1 MNITR
6 IIFHQKYIW
15 ALVISLII
23 GNVSAD
29 STDPKPSPNFPSQK
43 PPIPEKENNE
53 PQVIDDSIDMDL
65 LGDGNSVN
73 IKTETVTHWTPQG
86 AEYTSLTLKRM
97 KSTSKPE
104 TIGYFR
110 YPDIYK
116 ISIEASPLDPEN
128 PKQSFLI
135 LNCVYGA
142 SGAYTHVYRWDG
154 KMFQEVESVNI
165 QSAQVKTM
173 KDGVNVLLAPVSS
186 DGDEGPDIYAY
197 QKGFMVPSNYKYPE
211 IYQDSIENTL
221 NLINRKKGN
230 PGITIQICSKG
241 LMPFIYAGRVQE
253 GIKLYD
259 RIWSLNKKIAKN
271 PDNVSGLIYLTG
283 LFRSYAYLETGNES
297 AGLEELRKWLPE
309 DRSAKYRFHS
319 YLGDYYYLKN
329 DFKMALKYYEMA
341 DSDLKEYKITNNM
354 NKPLHAR
361 TPNNILLRKIILLKD
376 LLKN

>member
-1 MNITR
+1 M
-6 IIFHQKYIW
+6 IFFQKYIW
-15 ALVISLII
+15 ALVICLIVGI
-23 GNVSAD
+23 VSAD
-29 STDPKPSPNFPSQK
+29 STDPKPSSSFPSQSPTIQENDK
-43 PPIPEKENNE
+43 EKL
-53 PQVIDDSIDMDL
+53 QVINNSIDLDL
-65 LGDGNSVN
+65 LGDGNLVN
-73 IKTETVTHWTPQG
+73 IKTETVTHWTQQG

-104 TIGYFR
+104 TIGCFR

-116 ISIEASPLDPEN
+116 IRIEASPLDPEN

-142 SGAYTHVYRWDG
+142 TGANTYVYRWDG
-154 KMFQEVESVNI
+154 KTFQEIESVNI

-173 KDGVNVLLAPVSS
+173 KDGVNALLVPVGSY
-186 DGDEGPDIYAY
+186 GDEGPDIYTY
-197 QKGFMVPSNYKYPE
+197 QKGLMVPSNYKYPE

-221 NLINRKKGN
+221 KFINRKKGN
-230 PGITIQICSKG
+230 PEITIQICSKG

-271 PDNVSGLIYLTG
+271 PDDVSGLIYLTG

-329 DFKMALKYYEMA
+329 DFKTALKYYEMA
-341 DSDLKEYKITNNM
+341 DSDMTEYKITNNL
-354 NKPLHAR
+354 NKPRHVRL
-361 TPNNILLRKIILLKD
+361 PNNIILRKINLLKD